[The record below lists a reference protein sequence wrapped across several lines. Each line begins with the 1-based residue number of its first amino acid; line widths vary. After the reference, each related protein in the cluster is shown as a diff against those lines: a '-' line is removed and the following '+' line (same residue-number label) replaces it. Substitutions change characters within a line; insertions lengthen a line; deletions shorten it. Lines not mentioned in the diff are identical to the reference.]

1 MKTAALSQT
10 PLSLIMLAGMMLTI
24 GLASGFEHI
33 GGFVPCELC
42 LQQRIPYY
50 AAIPLVGMALTTTPS
65 VLGRWTSRLL
75 LLMAAIVMTIGA
87 ILAFYHAGAE
97 WQWWSGPSS
106 CTATGLPRFEGD
118 ILMQLRMIEPAC
130 NRVAW
135 RVVGLSFAGWNV
147 VSSTVFAL
155 IGYYAVFKRQGEYL
169 QRSKAIA

>member
-1 MKTAALSQT
+1 MKTAVLSQAS
-10 PLSLIMLAGMMLTI
+10 LSLIMLTGMMLTI
-24 GLASGFEHI
+24 GLALGFEHV

-50 AAIPLVGMALTTTPS
+50 VAIPLVGTALTVPTS
-65 VLGRWTSRLL
+65 ALGRWGSRLL
-75 LLMAAIVMTIGA
+75 LLVAAITMTVGA
-87 ILAFYHAGAE
+87 VLALYHAGVE

-106 CTATGLPRFEGD
+106 CTATGLPRLEGD

-135 RVVGLSFAGWNV
+135 RIIGLSFAGWNV

-155 IGYYAVFKRQGEYL
+155 IGYYAVFKRQGEYS